1 MKYTLKKVLLISLM
15 AVSAMAYS
23 DSDLDGVPDSL
34 DKCPNTPF
42 TNLVNKN
49 GCTIKKLAPTINY
62 HHFDVMVGAEYL
74 TSNFDAAPKT
84 DTYNATFQVDYY
96 YKNFSLQASTSYYTT
111 DSDNYSAD
119 GMNDSYIGVS
129 YTLYPVK
136 NLSVR
141 LGAGVI
147 LPTYDT
153 TLNNN
158 NTDYSFSTYVSYS
171 TLKKVNLFGSYTYT
185 MINDDDTAVTYAD
198 GYSYTYRYQNTS
210 SWSLGAG
217 RYLLS
222 GFYMSASFNN
232 TQSIY
237 RNVDDAQTVSLYGYY
252 SIDKNWFLSL
262 YYAYGLSDTASD
274 HDISLK
280 LGYYF

>member
-1 MKYTLKKVLLISLM
+1 MKNILKVLLMGSLFITS
-15 AVSAMAYS
+15 VMAYS
-23 DSDLDGVPDSL
+23 DSDLDGVPDNL

-42 TNLVNKN
+42 ANLVNKN
-49 GCTIKKLAPTINY
+49 GCTIKKLIPVVNY
-62 HHFDVMVGAEYL
+62 HHYDVMVGAEYL
-74 TSNFDAAPKT
+74 TSNFTSAPKT

-96 YKNFSLQASTSYYTT
+96 YKNFSLQASTSYYST
-111 DSDNYSAD
+111 DSGDYSD
-119 GMNDSYIGVS
+119 SGMNDSYIGMA
-129 YTLYPVK
+129 YTLYPMK

-141 LGAGVI
+141 LGGGVL

-158 NTDYSFSTYVSYS
+158 NTDYSLSTYVSYS
-171 TLKKVNLFGSYTYT
+171 TIKNINLFGSYTYT
-185 MINDDDTAVTYAD
+185 MINDDDVTVTYAD
-198 GYSYTYRYQNTS
+198 GYSYTYKYQNTN

-217 RYLLS
+217 RYIS
-222 GFYMSASFNN
+222 NGFYMSGSYNN
-232 TQSIY
+232 TQSVY
-237 RNVDDAQTVSLYGYY
+237 KGVDDIETLSLYSSYNL
-252 SIDKNWFLSL
+252 DANWFITL